1 LLDLNSLELCWAK
14 KQKPQESCWAK
25 IKGNLIGFN
34 FIGVLLDLNLLDNCW
49 DQKEKRICKSL
60 VGFKIKENLVG
71 FKLKFIGALLGLK
84 KKLHYASSNLL
95 ESCRTQIR

>member
-60 VGFKIKENLVG
+60 VGFKIKKNLVG

-84 KKLHYASSNLL
+84 KNYMMLV
-95 ESCRTQIR
+95 QIC